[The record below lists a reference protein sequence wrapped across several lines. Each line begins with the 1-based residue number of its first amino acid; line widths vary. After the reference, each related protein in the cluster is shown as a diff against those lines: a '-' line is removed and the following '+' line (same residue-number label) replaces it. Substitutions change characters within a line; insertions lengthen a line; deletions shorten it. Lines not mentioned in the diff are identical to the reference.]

1 MRISRGCLGNCA
13 YCSIKLAHGRL
24 RSKPVEQIQKDFKTG
39 LIKGYKTFKLI
50 GQDIGC
56 YGIDIN
62 TTIVEI
68 LKIFFNLPGEN
79 KIVITDFHPQWLIKY
94 YNQLEPL
101 IIANHEKILSLR
113 IPIESGSN
121 TILTRMRRHY
131 KIEEAKRCISTLKEK
146 IPNLKIY
153 THIIV
158 GFPGETD
165 EDFQQTL
172 NLLKEIQFSSVGAF
186 AYSDRSMTE
195 SFNMKEK
202 IPSEV
207 IQQRMKQIKIST
219 K

>member
-1 MRISRGCLGNCA
+1 
-13 YCSIKLAHGRL
+13 
-24 RSKPVEQIQKDFKTG
+24 
-39 LIKGYKTFKLI
+39 
-50 GQDIGC
+50 
-56 YGIDIN
+56 
-62 TTIVEI
+62 
-68 LKIFFNLPGEN
+68 
-79 KIVITDFHPQWLIKY
+79 
-94 YNQLEPL
+94 
-101 IIANHEKILSLR
+101 
-113 IPIESGSN
+113 
-121 TILTRMRRHY
+121 MRRHY